1 MGTEDLIKLI
11 IDCAFEVKRSLGTGF
26 LETVY
31 QNALIHE
38 LKLKGIITEKEVT
51 LNVVYKGVNVGK
63 YRADLIVDHRVIVEL
78 KVCDTIIPAH
88 EYQLVNYLRATGIPD
103 GLILNFGTTPMG
115 ICRKFK
121 DKKQAR
127 NY

>member
-11 IDCAFEVKRSLGTGF
+11 IDCA
-26 LETVY
+26 
-31 QNALIHE
+31 
-38 LKLKGIITEKEVT
+38 
-51 LNVVYKGVNVGK
+51 
-63 YRADLIVDHRVIVEL
+63 
-78 KVCDTIIPAH
+78 
-88 EYQLVNYLRATGIPD
+88 PD

-127 NY
+127 DY